1 MWNNLNDSTALSRC
15 KFVQIV
21 HSRRMEDQLTT
32 TEAAKIAS
40 VAPSTIK
47 RWADEGALQVT
58 RTLGGHRRLSR
69 ESLEKFLDSRTVRT
83 GLEEEGDA
91 AFVEALLSGN
101 RFLVDAQL
109 LLMRA
114 RTKSWYEVAERL
126 GGFLM
131 KVGQAWVAGELT
143 IFQEHVISE
152 ALSRGISRMGDSF
165 ATRPGAPRCAL
176 VCAPGEKHTLG
187 LSLAELCVRELG
199 WVTRWLGNN
208 TPVEEVERV
217 VQTNEVD
224 WLIVAGSGLS
234 NDQAFLEKLTCR
246 LESVCQKYSTRLVLG
261 GSAAWPKSFASAH
274 RLTNYTSL
282 SQLLK
287 NSDSL

>member
-1 MWNNLNDSTALSRC
+1 MD
-15 KFVQIV
+15 
-21 HSRRMEDQLTT
+21 DQLTT
-32 TEAAKIAS
+32 TEAAKIAA

-47 RWADEGALQVT
+47 RWADDGALQVT

-69 ESLEKFLDSRTVRT
+69 ESLERFLDARTVRT
-83 GLEEEGDA
+83 GLDEEGDA

-114 RTKSWYEVAERL
+114 RTQSWSEVAELL
-126 GGFLM
+126 GDFLM
-131 KVGQAWVAGELT
+131 KIGNAWAAGELT

-152 ALSRGISRMGDSF
+152 SLSRGISRIGDSL

-187 LSLAELCVRELG
+187 LCLAELCVRELG

-217 VQTNEVD
+217 VQANEID
-224 WLIVAGSGLS
+224 CLIVAGSVLS
-234 NDQAFLEKLTCR
+234 SNRACLETLTCR
-246 LESVCQKYSTRLVLG
+246 LESVCQKNATRLVLG
-261 GSAAWPKSFASAH
+261 GSAAWPESLACAE
-274 RLTNYTSL
+274 RLTSYTSL

-287 NSDSL
+287 DSDSV